1 MGAALDED
9 YGDMV
14 GGEYADIAVV
24 KVEGGKVDVLDELV
38 EVEKGVCRTAR
49 RMLWIGR
56 RFEKSEYLNK
66 GQRGGRYTKG
76 KQSAPNLLRPG
87 WHRTSEDG

>member
-14 GGEYADIAVV
+14 GGKDADVTVI
-24 KVEGGKVDVLDELV
+24 KIESGKVNILDELV

-56 RFEKSEYLNK
+56 
-66 GQRGGRYTKG
+66 
-76 KQSAPNLLRPG
+76 
-87 WHRTSEDG
+87 